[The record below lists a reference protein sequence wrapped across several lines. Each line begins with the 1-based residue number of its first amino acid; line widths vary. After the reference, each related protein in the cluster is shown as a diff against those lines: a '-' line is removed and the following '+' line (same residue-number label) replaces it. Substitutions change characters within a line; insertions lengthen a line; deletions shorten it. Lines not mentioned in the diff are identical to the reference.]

1 MNYQKQAQR
10 FLKNC
15 NAILSIK
22 ELENQIAPF
31 FNDNKYRRTFKI
43 TIKRNG
49 LTWSFKFYG
58 NLNGDDITAYDVLA
72 CIQKNEV
79 SENLFDF
86 MNEYGYTINEDH
98 KKMIKLHKAVIKE
111 YENVIRLFGDVI
123 EKLQEIQ

>member
-1 MNYQKQAQR
+1 MNYQRQAER

-15 NAILSIK
+15 NAVLSIK

-43 TIKRNG
+43 TIERNG

-58 NLNGDDITAYDVLA
+58 NLRGDDITAYDVLA
-72 CIQKNEV
+72 CIQKYEV
-79 SENLFDF
+79 SVNVFNF
-86 MNEYGYTINEDH
+86 MREYGYDDFEN
-98 KKMIKLHKAVIKE
+98 MKLNNKVHKALIKE